1 MAEYNT
7 ETLEEQ
13 VRRIIDA
20 GFIVVDQTEL
30 EEFLRSCNYYRFAPY
45 LLPFKRDGLAKRTD
59 IRQVMEVYQ
68 FDEELRT
75 WVYHII
81 GRIEVYLKTQLGY
94 YLGAHYGAE
103 GYLKAD
109 TYNDKHN
116 NGKFRESL
124 NRALREN
131 KSTVIIKQREAK
143 PDVDLPVWIVI
154 ETFSLG
160 MASVLYADL
169 KVRDK
174 KRIARGAFGTGHQ
187 QLESWLKVLAEL
199 RNKCAHY
206 TRLYNWTFK
215 SVPRGD
221 MTSDYNPDGSLFAQ
235 LYCLS
240 RLYPNLAEW
249 QRQVHKLGR
258 LLKYYNDAVVLSHMG
273 FPKHWRSL
281 LESGAVRYAQ
291 KSLIER

>member
-1 MAEYNT
+1 MAEKHV

-13 VRRIIDA
+13 VKRIADA
-20 GFIVVDQTEL
+20 GFIVVDEAEL
-30 EEFLRSCNYYRFAPY
+30 KTFLHSCNYYRFAPY
-45 LLPFKRDGLAKRTD
+45 LWPFKREGLAGRTD
-59 IRQVMEVYQ
+59 IRRIIEVYR

-81 GRIEVYLKTQLGY
+81 GGIEGYLKTQLGY
-94 YLGAHYGAE
+94 YLGAQYGDV
-103 GYLKAD
+103 GYLEAE

-116 NGKFRESL
+116 NDKFRESL

-131 KSTVIIKQREAK
+131 KSTIIINQKELK
-143 PDVDLPVWIVI
+143 PGVDLPVWIVI

-160 MASVLYADL
+160 MTSVLYADL

-221 MTSDYNPDGSLFAQ
+221 MTSDYEPDGSLFAQ

-240 RLYPNLAEW
+240 RLYPDPATW
-249 QRQVHKLGR
+249 QRQVQALAQ
-258 LLKYYNDAVVLSHMG
+258 LLKRYNDAVVLSHMG
-273 FPKHWRSL
+273 FPKQWRVL